1 MKRFFALITAGFML
15 ISFFAYAEDASVLPE
30 KDLYEYN
37 NIVAKLETPQEPV
50 ITENYIVFTE
60 KSGPRFIG
68 IAFDFENYQT
78 IHPFMLHKNRDAE
91 GNVTNSVMFYILDRK
106 THV

>member
-1 MKRFFALITAGFML
+1 ML

-68 IAFDFENYQT
+68 IAFDF
-78 IHPFMLHKNRDAE
+78 
-91 GNVTNSVMFYILDRK
+91 
-106 THV
+106 